1 MIREAND
8 EYLRDIQDG
17 RVYQKFS
24 QNEPHARGK
33 RVYSIVM
40 SCDGGSSHYVK
51 ELQHLA
57 TYVLPCGITP
67 TRKVQV

>member
-17 RVYQKFS
+17 RVSFS

-40 SCDGGSSHYVK
+40 SCDGGSSH
-51 ELQHLA
+51 
-57 TYVLPCGITP
+57 
-67 TRKVQV
+67 

>member
-40 SCDGGSSHYVK
+40 SCDGGSSH
-51 ELQHLA
+51 
-57 TYVLPCGITP
+57 
-67 TRKVQV
+67 